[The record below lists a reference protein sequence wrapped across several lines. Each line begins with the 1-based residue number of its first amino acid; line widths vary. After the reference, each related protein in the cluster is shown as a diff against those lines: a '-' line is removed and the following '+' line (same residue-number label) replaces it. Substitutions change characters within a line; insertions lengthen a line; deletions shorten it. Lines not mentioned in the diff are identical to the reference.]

1 MLRISMSHEE
11 YMNLSNR
18 EEKKKMKREEVLPT
32 AEKMVCGHREQDYG
46 SPEDNFKTIAALWS
60 GYKHVDFS
68 SVDVSMMVALM
79 KIARIS
85 TGTGTDDSFVDLAGY
100 AACGAECKDNSD
112 LKKSSFKLTTSLLS
126 LNDCRVINRFC
137 KEILS
142 NMTVPDDD
150 IDRLAQI
157 VQNSGYISL
166 RDITSVIG
174 IPISGLDYPSERYIW
189 PDYCISFRSESL
201 SRSKILL
208 SPEKCG
214 CDLSIEKESK

>member
-1 MLRISMSHEE
+1 
-11 YMNLSNR
+11 
-18 EEKKKMKREEVLPT
+18 MKREEVLQT
-32 AEKMVCGHREQDYG
+32 AKKMVCGHREQDYG
-46 SPEDNFKTIAALWS
+46 SPEDNFKAIAALWS
-60 GYKHVDFS
+60 GYKHIEFS
-68 SVDVSMMVALM
+68 PVDVSMMMALM

-112 LKKSSFKLTTSLLS
+112 PKKSSCKLTTILS

-137 KEILS
+137 KEISS
-142 NMTVPDDD
+142 NLIITDDD
-150 IDRLAQI
+150 VDHLAQI

-166 RDITSVIG
+166 RDIISVIG

-189 PDYCISFRSESL
+189 PAYCVSFKPDSVSG
-201 SRSKILL
+201 SKILL
-208 SPEKCG
+208 PPEKCD